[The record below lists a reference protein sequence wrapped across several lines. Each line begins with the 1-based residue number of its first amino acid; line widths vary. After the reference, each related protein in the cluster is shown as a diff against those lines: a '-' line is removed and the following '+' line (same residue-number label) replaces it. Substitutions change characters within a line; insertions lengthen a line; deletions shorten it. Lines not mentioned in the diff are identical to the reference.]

1 MYWEDIMNENK
12 TNPFL
17 YFGIA
22 ILAIAIMIVITILF

>member
-1 MYWEDIMNENK
+1 MQENK

-22 ILAIAIMIVITILF
+22 ILVIAAMIVITILF